1 MTSKCN
7 MWAGS
12 CIEKKKIAIK
22 DIMGIIEKLDIWA
35 KDWIKILHQC

>member
-12 CIEKKKIAIK
+12 CIEKKKNCYK
-22 DIMGIIEKLDIWA
+22 GHYGDNRKTRYMG
-35 KDWIKILHQC
+35 